1 MEKFCE
7 VVWFY
12 EKKKQTT
19 KQNKKNCINNS
30 SDDFC
35 MIGRD
40 RPVFNKTE

>member
-12 EKKKQTT
+12 EKKQKK
-19 KQNKKNCINNS
+19 KQNKKTCINNS

>member
-12 EKKKQTT
+12 EKKQKT
-19 KQNKKNCINNS
+19 KQNKKTCINNS